1 MFGAGFMGQGK
12 IKLKSVLV
20 ALLAFTLIGSTVI
33 LMAVA
38 INKQNETLADSKL
51 QANFEGARNL
61 STTVNTIKDLMFH
74 ELGSTARLIADQ
86 QLAMEDVPALIG
98 PLLGGD
104 RLFNGALLAD
114 ESGRV
119 LAATPNA
126 GIRLGSV
133 LEKSATANALRAG
146 RGPSVSDPFV
156 NSDGHRVVM
165 VSHPIQRP
173 GEPPSKF
180 IAGLI
185 DLEGRNVFSDVFDHA
200 IKSNAGTYAYIVDR
214 HGELLLNP
222 DGRRRE
228 VVVDAAALQSTFGDG
243 KLRFATIDNAREGAD
258 LVGYLRVGDL
268 GWGVVFQSPSAIVEQ
283 SKMAIMKA
291 QLAWTVPLVAAFL
304 LLCLW
309 IGHRL
314 ASPFIQLTAMA
325 RNIAAGKRVE
335 HLPLQEGHWNYEA
348 HHLSQAM
355 MKAVQGLQ
363 TQADEMSL
371 QARTDNLTGLANRT
385 GLEEWLMERRS
396 MPGGYTLLVIDID
409 HFKGVNDKFGHHIG
423 DETLVHLARIL
434 QAESGA
440 DDFVCRLGGEEFIVL
455 LPAASLD
462 TGTMLAERVRR
473 KAERSI
479 SPTGSPITVS
489 IGVAQCAEDASDFEQ
504 VFQQAD
510 QALYEAKRTG
520 RNRTK
525 AAG

>member
-1 MFGAGFMGQGK
+1 MFGTGFMGTGK

-20 ALLAFTLIGSTVI
+20 GLLAFTLIGSTAI

-38 INKQNETLADSKL
+38 INKQNDALTASKL

-74 ELGSTARLIADQ
+74 ELGSTARFISEQ
-86 QLAMEDVPALIG
+86 QPTMEEVPPLIG
-98 PLLGGD
+98 ALLGGD

-114 ESGRV
+114 ESGMV
-119 LAATPNA
+119 LATTPNT
-126 GIRLGSV
+126 GFHSGSV
-133 LEKSATANALRAG
+133 LEGQIAAHALRRG
-146 RGPSVSDPFV
+146 RGPAVSDPFI
-156 NSDGHRVVM
+156 NPDGHRVVM
-165 VSHPIQRP
+165 VTHPVQKP
-173 GEPPSKF
+173 GEPPHQF

-200 IKSNAGTYAYIVDR
+200 IKSNAGTYAYIVDGQ
-214 HGELLLNP
+214 GELLLNP

-228 VVVDAAALQSTFGDG
+228 VVVGATTLQSVFGDG
-243 KLRFATIDNAREGAD
+243 KLRFAAIGNARGGSD
-258 LVGYLRVGDL
+258 LVGYLRVGDI
-268 GWGVVFQSPSAIVEQ
+268 GWGVVFQSPSAIVEE
-283 SKMAIMKA
+283 SKAAIMKA
-291 QLAWTVPLVAAFL
+291 QLAWMIPLVAAFL

-325 RNIAAGKRVE
+325 RHIAAGKRIADA
-335 HLPLQEGHWNYEA
+335 PFQSHWNYEA
-348 HHLSQAM
+348 HHLAGAM

-371 QARTDNLTGLANRT
+371 QARTDSLTGLANRT
-385 GLEEWLMERRS
+385 GLEEWLTERRS
-396 MPGGYTLLVIDID
+396 VPGGYTLLVIDID
-409 HFKGVNDKFGHHIG
+409 HFKSVNDKFGHHTG
-423 DETLVHLARIL
+423 DETLVHLAHIL

-440 DDFVCRLGGEEFIVL
+440 DDLVCRLGGEEFIVL

-473 KAERSI
+473 QTERSI

-489 IGVAQCAEDASDFEQ
+489 IGVAQCVDAVDFEQ
-504 VFQQAD
+504 VFQRAD